1 MSQEKLQTMQ
11 NMGGGGGRG
20 VKEVYYRICAS
31 GEYNLM
37 N

>member
-1 MSQEKLQTMQ
+1 MSQEKLQTIQ
-11 NMGGGGGRG
+11 NMGGGGRG
-20 VKEVYYRICAS
+20 VKEVYYRIFAS

>member
-11 NMGGGGGRG
+11 NMGGGRG